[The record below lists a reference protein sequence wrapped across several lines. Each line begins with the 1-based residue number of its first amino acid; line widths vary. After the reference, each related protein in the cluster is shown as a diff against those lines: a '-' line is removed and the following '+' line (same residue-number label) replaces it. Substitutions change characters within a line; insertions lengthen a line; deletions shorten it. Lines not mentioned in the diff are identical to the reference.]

1 MIKLGLIWAMGK
13 WGRNYISTINDLEN
27 IKIESVL
34 CKSEE
39 SEARF
44 YDLLEKN
51 EIKFKLPPRTFIDV
65 TKFFNSEIEGV
76 IVASPL
82 STHNFYCSQAIRL
95 NKHILCEKPFVSL
108 AREADYLYKWLNE
121 TNLNCL
127 INHIDLFRTYY
138 RLLKDSI
145 SQPTFIEYEIAG
157 NIQREDC
164 SFLLDYGVHPLV
176 VCLDLIG
183 KLPQT
188 LLAIQDKNYYKL
200 KVDFGDCKARIILI
214 DSPNKKRNLDVWE
227 QNSHYYYNMI
237 NDDLFINKEDDWNK
251 IRVENN
257 VLPLNNTV
265 NEFTNSIDSK
275 NKVFNC
281 KLGLQTVYLIEKAQE
296 SIKENGKIVEIDKD
310 LYS

>member
-1 MIKLGLIWAMGK
+1 M
-13 WGRNYISTINDLEN
+13 
-27 IKIESVL
+27 
-34 CKSEE
+34 
-39 SEARF
+39 
-44 YDLLEKN
+44 
-51 EIKFKLPPRTFIDV
+51 
-65 TKFFNSEIEGV
+65 
-76 IVASPL
+76 
-82 STHNFYCSQAIRL
+82 
-95 NKHILCEKPFVSL
+95 
-108 AREADYLYKWLNE
+108 
-121 TNLNCL
+121 
-127 INHIDLFRTYY
+127 
-138 RLLKDSI
+138 
-145 SQPTFIEYEIAG
+145 
-157 NIQREDC
+157 
-164 SFLLDYGVHPLV
+164 
-176 VCLDLIG
+176 
-183 KLPQT
+183 
-188 LLAIQDKNYYKL
+188 
-200 KVDFGDCKARIILI
+200 DFGDCKARIILI